1 MTEPTA
7 IRTQQRELP
16 HGIALNCRVAGPEH
30 GPLVVFLHGFPEAA
44 FVWDD
49 LLQHF
54 AQPAHGGRRCVA
66 PNLRGYEHSS
76 APPDVASYRAK
87 HLVQDIQ
94 ALIEAEASAAGRPG
108 EPITLVAH
116 DWGGALAWALAAQ
129 HPHLLKRLTIVN
141 APHPATFLRELQQ
154 SAAQQAAS
162 AYMNFLARPDAPGR
176 LAEDGYRRLFEFFD
190 NMGASA
196 GPHAWLTP
204 ALRERYRQTW
214 ALGLSGPCHY
224 YGASPLRP
232 ATPTDAAAQAVQL
245 PPGLAQV
252 NVPTQVIWGM
262 GDTALPPALLD
273 GLEQWV
279 PHLRVDRVPDAT
291 HWIVHEQPQRVAG
304 LVEDFILNS

>member
-7 IRTQQRELP
+7 IRAQRRELP

-54 AQPAHGGRRCVA
+54 AQPVHGGHRCVA

-94 ALIEAEASAAGRPG
+94 ALIEAETLAAGRPG

-162 AYMNFLARPDAPGR
+162 AYMNFLARPDAPTR
-176 LAEDGYRRLFEFFD
+176 LAEDGYRRLFDFFD
-190 NMGASA
+190 NMGAST